1 MISNKRGD
9 PQGEMGD
16 FNSGKTHI
24 RQHYLRIFRTS
35 LREKASGLNNR
46 FTY

>member
-1 MISNKRGD
+1 MISYKRGD

-16 FNSGKTHI
+16 FNGSKTHI
-24 RQHYLRIFRTS
+24 WQHYLCIFGTS
-35 LREKASGLNNR
+35 LRAKASRLNNR

>member
-9 PQGEMGD
+9 PQREMGD
-16 FNSGKTHI
+16 FDSSKTYI

-35 LREKASGLNNR
+35 IRMTANRLNNR
-46 FTY
+46 FAD